1 MTDSNI
7 TGNSAVIDT
16 SHGFDWGKALIMRR
30 KQHMSYQ
37 AIADKFKVSKQAVC
51 QALEKIAELLPD
63 TYTEIHDDVQ
73 TQLKKSLSILLL
85 LDQSDPKRRAEASLN
100 NVSYAQ
106 NNIDKQIKLESGQS
120 TEKFNINFE
129 LNMLDKRVEEKTLK
143 LTVDDKQ
150 DKPGIKD
157 KLKELTEQ
165 NTDNRSDI
173 PSPVN
178 PMTTDTIEDAE
189 PVVKK

>member
-37 AIADKFKVSKQAVC
+37 AIADKLKVTKQAVC

-85 LDQSDPKRRAEASLN
+85 LDQADPKRRAEASLN

-129 LNMLDKRVEEKTLK
+129 LNMLDKRVEKKTLK

-157 KLKELTEQ
+157 KLKELTEG
-165 NTDNRSDI
+165 
-173 PSPVN
+173 
-178 PMTTDTIEDAE
+178 
-189 PVVKK
+189 KKE